1 MSIIPF
7 DRFACPI
14 DLSSLTQTNT
24 VFSCKQKHSFDQSQ
38 KGYVNLLPVQFKKTK
53 DPGDNQEMVLA
64 RKSFLETGQYHFIM
78 DTIID
83 FLSGIVSSHPSEP
96 IYCVDAGCGEGY
108 YLDRFQNL
116 FVRQFPNTPL
126 ACLGYDISKEA
137 IKKASARSKTIHWA
151 VATNAHIPVL
161 SQSVDYLFCFF
172 GFPVPSEFYRILK
185 KDGLLFLVDP
195 GEKHLLEIRKKLY
208 LKIKKETPYH
218 LNMDKFPQ
226 FKHIKTISRI
236 KQMELLSDTDLF
248 NLIAMTPHIH
258 RASAEKIQ
266 TTLRC
271 SFPSITADIRIN
283 VLSPTDK
290 S

>member
-1 MSIIPF
+1 MPIIPF
-7 DRFACPI
+7 DRFACPL
-14 DLSSLTQTNT
+14 DLSPLTQTDT
-24 VFSCKQKHSFDQSQ
+24 VFSCQQKHSFDKAQ

-53 DPGDNQEMVLA
+53 DPGDNQKMVLA
-64 RKSFLETGQYHFIM
+64 RKSFLETGQYHFII

-83 FLSGIVSSHPSEP
+83 FLFDFLSSPPSEP

-108 YLDRFQNL
+108 YLDQFQNL
-116 FVRQFPNTPL
+116 FIQKFPRTPL

-137 IKKASARSKTIHWA
+137 IKKASARSKIIQWA

-185 KDGLLFLVDP
+185 KDGLLFLVEP
-195 GEKHLLEIRKKLY
+195 AEKHLFEIREKLY
-208 LKIKKETPYH
+208 SQIKKEDPYQ
-218 LNMDKFPQ
+218 LNMRNFPQ
-226 FKHIKTISRI
+226 FKHIKTFSLT
-236 KQMELLSDTDLF
+236 KKMELLSDNDLF

-258 RASAEKIQ
+258 RASAEKIKA
-266 TTLRC
+266 TLQC

-283 VLSPTDK
+283 VLSPSEK